1 VVPCSDDIL
10 AVGIVEGFMALGGD
24 DDKDKEE
31 DACTMRC
38 SKDSEKAAV
47 QLSSRRNR
55 AASKS
60 RLHVWT
66 FAFGESDTRML
77 LLSSFA
83 TGAGKDDDAVVVAV
97 PAVVVPVCGASVST
111 LVAVTRSINAH
122 ICTGVAMMLR
132 EFVPVLPEWLPS
144 CACICL

>member
-1 VVPCSDDIL
+1 MSSCSDDIL
-10 AVGIVEGFMALGGD
+10 AAGIIEAFIALGGD
-24 DDKDKEE
+24 DDDNEE

-38 SKDSEKAAV
+38 SKDSEKAVV
-47 QLSSRRNR
+47 QVSSRRNR

-66 FAFGESDTRML
+66 FAFGDSDTRML

-83 TGAGKDDDAVVVAV
+83 TGAGKDDDAVVEAAPDGAV
-97 PAVVVPVCGASVST
+97 TVCGVSVPT
-111 LVAVTRSINAH
+111 LAAVTRSINAH
-122 ICTGVAMMLR
+122 ICTGVAAMLR

-144 CACICL
+144 